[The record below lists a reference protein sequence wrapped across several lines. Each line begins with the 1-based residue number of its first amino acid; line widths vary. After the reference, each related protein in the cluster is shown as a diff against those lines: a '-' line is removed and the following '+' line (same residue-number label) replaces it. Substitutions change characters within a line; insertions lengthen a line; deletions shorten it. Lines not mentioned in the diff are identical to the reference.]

1 MDTKLLFIVAI
12 ILAVMIVYNY
22 YLVIQQQEH
31 IETLTEMLDE
41 QQGEIKKYYEKINDI
56 TTRLIKNNQDKQHTI
71 ELLENTNALL
81 GKENEHLNKQIEN
94 LKEDLK

>member
-56 TTRLIKNNQDKQHTI
+56 TTRLIKNNQDKQYTI
-71 ELLENTNALL
+71 ELLN
-81 GKENEHLNKQIEN
+81 KENDYLNKQLEQ
-94 LKEDLK
+94 EEEQ

>member
-56 TTRLIKNNQDKQHTI
+56 TTRLIKNNQDKRYTI

-81 GKENEHLNKQIEN
+81 NKENDYLNKQLEH
-94 LKEDLK
+94 EEEQQ